1 MVIRAL
7 AIELYRAQQKVHTL
21 QEQLEEAP
29 LSEKDSLRQ
38 ELRTATAECDQ
49 LRRMVEAKKQRPLY
63 RTSHKCDPGF

>member
-7 AIELYRAQQKVHTL
+7 AIELYRAQQKVHKL

-49 LRRMVEAKKQRPLY
+49 LRRLVEAKKQQPLY
-63 RTSHKCDPGF
+63 RTSHKYDPGF